1 MNSSNITAPGDTS
14 LRDTT
19 VVVPDKAA
27 NEAAVDDSTD
37 PKIDKDAGDKIN
49 DSGDR
54 INAAPSVAKFRVND
68 KRGAKR

>member
-14 LRDTT
+14 LRDIT

-27 NEAAVDDSTD
+27 TEAAVDAPTD
-37 PKIDKDAGDKIN
+37 PKIDNDAGDKIN
-49 DSGDR
+49 GSGDK
-54 INAAPSVAKFRVND
+54 INAAPSVVKFRIND